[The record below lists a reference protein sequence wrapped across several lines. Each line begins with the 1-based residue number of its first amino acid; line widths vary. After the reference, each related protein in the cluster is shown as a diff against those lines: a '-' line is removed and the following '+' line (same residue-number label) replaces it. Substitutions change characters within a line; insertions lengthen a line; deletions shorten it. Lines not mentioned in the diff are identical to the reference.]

1 METALALVTVFGV
14 CAGVVLWCQALSA
27 AAIEQ
32 LERRRRRQQRRRE
45 QIERQLMALVH
56 GPRWRA

>member
-1 METALALVTVFGV
+1 METVLALVTVFGV

-27 AAIEQ
+27 AAIER
-32 LERRRRRQQRRRE
+32 LERRRRRQLRRQE